1 MMLSV
6 IVVNY
11 NGQKYLDTCLSSL
24 ADQSSGDFEVII
36 VDNGSTDGSVQDV
49 QTRHPGS
56 RLIRLPTNKGYSG
69 ALNEGIRYAK
79 GDYILALNNDTILD
93 RHFIASIRLPMEA
106 DVSVGMCASKMLLPD
121 GRINSTGICL
131 SLSGAAWDRGMFQ
144 PDEGQFDKT
153 GEVFGPCGGAA
164 LYRREMLDEIGY
176 FDEEFFLYMEDV
188 DVALRGRMAGWQCVY
203 VPQAVVIHYHSGTSG
218 YGSDL
223 SVYYGNRNII
233 WYSIK
238 DLPAL
243 LLLLFLPF
251 IVGRNIGVIGYYATQ
266 GQAMTALK
274 AKIDGCR
281 GLGRMLKKR
290 RKIIRKVGYKEIMKY
305 IEPWGD
311 IRAGYHVDF

>member
-1 MMLSV
+1 MLSV
-6 IVVNY
+6 IVVNH
-11 NGQKYLDTCLSSL
+11 NGQKYLNKCLSSL
-24 ADQSSGDFEVII
+24 ADQCADDFEVII
-36 VDNGSTDGSVQDV
+36 VDNGSTDGSEKNIKSWLPD
-49 QTRHPGS
+49 S
-56 RLIRLPTNKGYSG
+56 KLIKLHINKGYSG

-79 GDYILALNNDTILD
+79 GDYILALNNDTVLD

-131 SLSGAAWDRGMFQ
+131 SRSGAAWDRGMFQ
-144 PDEGQFDKT
+144 PDEGQFDQP

-176 FDEEFFLYMEDV
+176 FDEDFFLYMEDV
-188 DVALRGRMAGWQCVY
+188 DVAFRGRLAGWQCVY
-203 VPQAVVIHYHSGTSG
+203 VPQAVVLHHHSGTSG

-233 WYSIK
+233 WYTIK
-238 DLPAL
+238 DLPAPL
-243 LLLLFLPF
+243 LIAFLPF
-251 IVGRNIGVIGYYATQ
+251 IVGRNAGVIGYYATK
-266 GQAMTALK
+266 GQAMIALK

-281 GLGRMLKKR
+281 GLGRILRKR

-305 IEPWGD
+305 IEPWGN
-311 IRAGYHVDF
+311 IPAGYHVDF